1 MGEIENVQTHAQ
13 KIVPTWSSHGI
24 QVNRFHF
31 RFHAC
36 VICPLCP
43 GVPDEEHEHACED
56 PVTQGGDVTLGKP
69 PKAWEWPGISKKA
82 GRLASKPVTEKWWK
96 EGPVTRHKTH
106 KADLFGASQIPVVG
120 WIFDQKGEMGHGND
134 LCSQAAWC
142 SFPFMFVLRCFDNLP
157 SHSQIWQW
165 KAHQACPFIED
176 LPIKPWFFPTAR
188 IDCKTITINP
198 RLRNPFGI
206 LSTCWRG
213 LSRIALAIP
222 TKVSGCLFS
231 MDLWLCT
238 CLC

>member
-1 MGEIENVQTHAQ
+1 MYKLMLKKCPNLIFSRYSSQPVSFSLPCLCHLPALPRGPRWGTRTCVRGPSDPRGGRN
-13 KIVPTWSSHGI
+13 TW
-24 QVNRFHF
+24 
-31 RFHAC
+31 
-36 VICPLCP
+36 
-43 GVPDEEHEHACED
+43 
-56 PVTQGGDVTLGKP
+56 KP

-176 LPIKPWFFPTAR
+176 LPIKPWFFPN
-188 IDCKTITINP
+188 CQN
-198 RLRNPFGI
+198 
-206 LSTCWRG
+206 
-213 LSRIALAIP
+213 
-222 TKVSGCLFS
+222 
-231 MDLWLCT
+231 WLQDNNN
-238 CLC
+238 